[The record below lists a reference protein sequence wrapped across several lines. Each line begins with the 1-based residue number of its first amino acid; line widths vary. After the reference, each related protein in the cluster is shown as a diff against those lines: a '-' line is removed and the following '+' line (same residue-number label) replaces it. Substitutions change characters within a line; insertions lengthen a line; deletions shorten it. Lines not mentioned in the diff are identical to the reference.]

1 MHMQNHKICPKCDKN
16 MIKGR
21 LYIVAPEK
29 SGTERIFN
37 YVNWEATD
45 ERKFDGLFAFKCE
58 NCGFIEYYVK
68 KKT

>member
-1 MHMQNHKICPKCDKN
+1 MQNHKTCPKCDKS

-29 SGTERIFN
+29 SGADRIFN

-45 ERKFDGLFAFKCE
+45 ERKFDGLFAYKCE

>member
-1 MHMQNHKICPKCDKN
+1 MQNHKTCPKCTRN

-21 LYIVAPEK
+21 LYIVASEK
-29 SGTERIFN
+29 SDVERMFN
-37 YVNWEATD
+37 YVNWEAAD
-45 ERKFDGLFAFKCE
+45 EKKYDGLFAYKCE

>member
-1 MHMQNHKICPKCDKN
+1 

-21 LYIVAPEK
+21 LYIVASEK
-29 SGTERIFN
+29 SDVERMFN
-37 YVNWEATD
+37 YVNWEAAD
-45 ERKFDGLFAFKCE
+45 EKKYDGLFAYKCE

>member
-1 MHMQNHKICPKCDKN
+1 MQNHKTCPKCTKS

-21 LYIVAPEK
+21 LYIVTPENK
-29 SGTERIFN
+29 GMERIFG

-45 ERKFDGLFAFKCE
+45 ERKFDGLFAYKCE

-68 KKT
+68 KKS